1 MFRSMLAAF
10 VGVMTTDPR
19 AALIGAVLAVAAIG
33 ALKLA
38 ATGSF

>member
-1 MFRSMLAAF
+1 MFGTMLAAF

-19 AALIGAVLAVAAIG
+19 AGLIGAVLAVAAIG
-33 ALKLA
+33 ALKLM